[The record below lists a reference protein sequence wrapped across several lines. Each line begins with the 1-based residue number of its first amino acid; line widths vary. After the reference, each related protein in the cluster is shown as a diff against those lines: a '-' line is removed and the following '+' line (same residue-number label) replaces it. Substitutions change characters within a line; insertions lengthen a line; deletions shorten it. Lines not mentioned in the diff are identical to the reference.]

1 MNTLLG
7 NATNT
12 LLGNATNTRLGNAT
26 NTLLGSAT
34 NTLLGNA
41 TNITPLK
48 RRTSRGPGLWMVGGV
63 SFPGINA
70 KDHVLVAF
78 KN

>member
-1 MNTLLG
+1 MFGNATNALFG

-12 LLGNATNTRLGNAT
+12 LLGNATNN
-26 NTLLGSAT
+26 
-34 NTLLGNA
+34 LLGNA

-63 SFPGINA
+63 SFPGKRIIQ
-70 KDHVLVAF
+70 KIMFYLVAF
-78 KN
+78 KV